1 MYSWAQHCSKS
12 WVSVW
17 KNSKA
22 DELMRLW
29 ELSQPCSCMMWKV
42 QLSLHPEEKLS
53 SINLL
58 NMFGGKVPHK
68 LREFVLFMLLWTEL
82 KFSCCWFTEI
92 LQMNLLSF
100 FLTFW
105 DCFQVSGEVFIS
117 TSSAHELTSC
127 VWILWSRQCI
137 LKTESKSFKKN
148 LSIVLG
154 GWTSLNKE
162 HTSCREKLNHRE
174 EIWMGWTGKRLEPN
188 WIWAWWNLNPR
199 FLSGLWPGHSRL
211 YRDIRH
217 PSWIHW
223 DSFGDF
229 SVDRIYQI

>member
-1 MYSWAQHCSKS
+1 MNLTVSTLMYSWAQHCSKS

-105 DCFQVSGEVFIS
+105 DCFQVM
-117 TSSAHELTSC
+117 
-127 VWILWSRQCI
+127 WR
-137 LKTESKSFKKN
+137 
-148 LSIVLG
+148 
-154 GWTSLNKE
+154 KE
-162 HTSCREKLNHRE
+162 HFNRE
-174 EIWMGWTGKRLEPN
+174 
-188 WIWAWWNLNPR
+188 WWGIHQHFFCSRIN
-199 FLSGLWPGHSRL
+199 FLCL
-211 YRDIRH
+211 
-217 PSWIHW
+217 
-223 DSFGDF
+223 DSVVPAVYFEDWE
-229 SVDRIYQI
+229 

>member
-82 KFSCCWFTEI
+82 KFSCCWFKEI

-137 LKTESKSFKKN
+137 LKTESKSFKKK
-148 LSIVLG
+148 SQ
-154 GWTSLNKE
+154 
-162 HTSCREKLNHRE
+162 
-174 EIWMGWTGKRLEPN
+174 
-188 WIWAWWNLNPR
+188 
-199 FLSGLWPGHSRL
+199 
-211 YRDIRH
+211 Y
-217 PSWIHW
+217 
-223 DSFGDF
+223 SFGRMNQF
-229 SVDRIYQI
+229 E